1 MLPVAIG
8 AFGGCFETAEFSA
21 LALLCLPV
29 TDGEDIG
36 FSILSD

>member
-8 AFGGCFETAEFSA
+8 AFGGCFETAEFFA
-21 LALLCLPV
+21 LALLCPPV

-36 FSILSD
+36 SFIPSN